1 VLFMG
6 VPFLV
11 RLKGFQK
18 LTSVEDALQIFF
30 DNLRIGKPKTV
41 VVSLHSALNRVLAE
55 DIIAEA
61 DLPRFNRSAVDGYAV
76 RAESTLS
83 ASQFR
88 PKKVRVVGGD
98 KISGMQAKQV
108 WTGNPLPKGAN
119 AIVMMEN
126 TKRINREI
134 EVWTPV
140 TPGENVS
147 RKGEDVARGETA
159 IKAGIRL
166 KPQHLGLMAA
176 LGVAEIK
183 VFEKPKIAILATGN
197 ELVNLDKKL
206 QVGQVFETN
215 RLVLS
220 ALCQELDAKPID
232 LGIAKDEVNEI
243 LRKLKTGIKE
253 ADIVITTGGTS
264 VGVSDLVPETI
275 NKIGKPGVVV
285 HGVAMRPAMPT
296 ALAVVDGK
304 PIIIL
309 SGNPVAAMIGFEVF
323 ARPLISRTL
332 GLKHEEHRLNIE
344 AKMTKRIS
352 TTLGRKTFVR
362 VSIFK
367 RDGEFSAEP
376 ISAGGSG
383 VISTMTKANGY
394 VIVPENREGLDKGET
409 VFVHVFGSVEGAD
422 CDV

>member
-1 VLFMG
+1 MG

-18 LTSVEDALQIFF
+18 LTSVEAALQIFF

-41 VVSLHSALNRVLAE
+41 IVPLHSASNRVLAE

-76 RAESTLS
+76 RAEDTLG
-83 ASQFR
+83 ASQFK
-88 PKKVRVVGGD
+88 PKNVRVVGGD
-98 KISGMQAKQV
+98 KISSGQAKQV

-126 TKRINREI
+126 TKRINSEI

-140 TPGENVS
+140 TPGKNVS
-147 RKGEDVARGETA
+147 RKGEDVAKGETA
-159 IKAGIRL
+159 IQAGTRL

-176 LGVAEIK
+176 LGVAETK

-206 QVGQVFETN
+206 QEGQIFETN
-215 RLVLS
+215 RPVLS

-232 LGIAKDEVNEI
+232 LGIAKDEANEI
-243 LRKLKTGIKE
+243 LEKLKIGIKK

-264 VGVSDLVPETI
+264 VGVSDLVPETV

-304 PIIIL
+304 PVIIL

-332 GLKHEEHRLNIE
+332 GLKQEEHRLIIE

-352 TTLGRKTFVR
+352 TMLGRKTFVR

-409 VFVHVFGSVEGAD
+409 VSVHVFGSVEGAD
-422 CDV
+422 YDV